1 MRTRLSGRQPCR
13 NLPDATILQAP
24 AFCLPALFV
33 EWLDPVAEEEAM
45 DQTPVTANP
54 FALLIAPEAI
64 FAAIERSDRLARL
77 KSTICHPLDKP
88 RPEQPPV
95 EVKAFD
101 EQVEAVPAEESSF
114 GDESIAF

>member
-1 MRTRLSGRQPCR
+1 LIE
-13 NLPDATILQAP
+13 AV
-24 AFCLPALFV
+24 FV
-33 EWLDPVAEEEAM
+33 EWSDPRTLEEDAM
-45 DQTPVTANP
+45 DQITISANP
-54 FALLIAPEAI
+54 FALMIDPEAI

-101 EQVEAVPAEESSF
+101 EQVEAILVEESSF
-114 GDESIAF
+114 GGEAIDG